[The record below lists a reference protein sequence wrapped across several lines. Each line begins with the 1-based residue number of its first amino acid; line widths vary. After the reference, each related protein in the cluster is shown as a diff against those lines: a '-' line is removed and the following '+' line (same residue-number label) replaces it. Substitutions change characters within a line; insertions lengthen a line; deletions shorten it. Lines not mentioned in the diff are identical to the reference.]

1 MRYTFKDDPNIYH
14 VGLIA
19 QEVEKVLPEA
29 VTDDADGFK
38 SLDYNAVVAVL
49 VGEVNKLK
57 AEVKALKANLR

>member
-1 MRYTFKDDPNIYH
+1 MRYTFKDDPTTYH

-29 VTDDADGFK
+29 VRNDSDGFK
-38 SLDYNAVVAVL
+38 SLDYNAVVAAL

-57 AEVKALKANLR
+57 EEVKALKAQLQ

>member
-1 MRYTFKDDPNIYH
+1 MRYTFKDDPTIYH

-57 AEVKALKANLR
+57 EEIRELKAKIH